1 MNNSIIDMNFPIT
14 VYGNLQNFTDTMSIG
29 RCRIFYKYGNRN
41 STYITD
47 EFAEELIKTLP
58 YTPVKGIYEEEAEDY
73 TDHGE
78 KRNLGRIYGIVPGPQ
93 DMNFAWEKHLDED
106 GVEREYACVN
116 VYYYTALYEEAGD
129 ICGKSQ
135 SMELYKK
142 SVKGDWK
149 IIDGKRYFVF
159 EKASFL
165 GLQVLGDDVEPCF
178 EGAAFFALYDSIKD
192 LYEKLEQYQSNFQNY
207 GEGGNTMPTI
217 TFKISDGQKYDFLWA
232 LLNPNYNEENGWVIE
247 YGICDIYDEYAIVRN
262 YAEAKFER
270 IYYVKNDETDS
281 LEITNREDCFIVDVN
296 AAEKAALTAL
306 RAMNENT
313 YEAIDAKFENL
324 NTELNTANTDL
335 ATANTVIEELNRNV
349 SELSTQNSEF
359 STKIGELESNI
370 STLNTEKET
379 AQALYNEVNDKFT
392 NASNELAAAQSTIDA
407 LTVERDELAT
417 YKKNIVDNEK
427 RNVINGYS
435 DQLDAEIIASYAAN
449 MDNYTA
455 EQLDMELTYKVKITR
470 PDLFAK
476 TPIGTTTYIP
486 KDTNPPVGGLEAL
499 LAKYER
505 K

>member
-47 EFAEELIKTLP
+47 EFAEELVKTLP

-116 VYYYTALYEEAGD
+116 VYYYTALYEEAGE

-142 SVKGDWK
+142 SVKGNWK
-149 IIDGKRYFVF
+149 IVEGKRYFVF

-178 EGAAFFALYDSIKD
+178 EGAQFFALYDSVKD
-192 LYEKLEQYQSNFQNY
+192 LYEKLEQYQNNFQNY

-217 TFKISDGQKYDFLWA
+217 TFKVSDSQKHSFLWT
-232 LLNPNYNEENGWVIE
+232 LLNPNYNEECGWTVE

-281 LEITNREDCFIVDVN
+281 LEITNKEDCYIVDVN
-296 AAEKAALTAL
+296 ETEKNALKNL
-306 RAMNENT
+306 HGMNNNT
-313 YEAIDAKFENL
+313 YENVDANFVSAESLADVNGQL
-324 NTELNTANTDL
+324 ETANNTILELNNSINTL
-335 ATANTVIEELNRNV
+335 TE
-349 SELSTQNSEF
+349 QNSEF
-359 STKIGELESNI
+359 STKIEELTNAN
-370 STLNTEKET
+370 STLNTEKEN
-379 AQALYNEVNDKFT
+379 ALTLLNETTDKFT
-392 NASNELAAAQSTIDA
+392 NVSGELTEAQAVITT
-407 LTVERDELAT
+407 LTAERDELAT
-417 YKKNIVDNEK
+417 YKKNILDTEK
-427 RNVINGYS
+427 KNIISSYS
-435 DQLDAEIIASYAAN
+435 EQLDEDVIKPYLEN
-449 MDNYTA
+449 LDNYTA
-455 EQLDMELTYKVKITR
+455 KQLDMELTYQIKVTR

-476 TPIGTTTYIP
+476 APVGTPYIP
-486 KDTNPPVGGLEAL
+486 KDTNPPASDLTSL
-499 LAKYER
+499 LAKYEN
-505 K
+505 KH

>member
-1 MNNSIIDMNFPIT
+1 MNNSINMNFPIT
-14 VYGNLQNFTDTMSIG
+14 VYGNLEKFTDTMSIG

-58 YTPVKGIYEEEAEDY
+58 YTPVKGIYEEEAKDY

-78 KRNLGRIYGIVPGPQ
+78 QRNLGRIYGIVPGPQ

-106 GVEREYACVN
+106 GIEREYACVN
-116 VYYYTALYEEAGD
+116 VYYYTALYEEAGE
-129 ICGKSQ
+129 ICGKGQ

-149 IIDGKRYFVF
+149 IIDGKRYYVF

-178 EGAAFFALYDSIKD
+178 EGAAFFALYDSVKD

-217 TFKISDGQKYDFLWA
+217 MFKVSDGQKYDFLWS
-232 LLNPNYNEENGWVIE
+232 LLNVNYNEENGWVVE

-296 AAEKAALTAL
+296 ASEKAALTAIH
-306 RAMNENT
+306 AMNENT
-313 YEAIDAKFENL
+313 YEAIDVKFEAL
-324 NTELNTANTDL
+324 NNDLTTANDTIKTLEGDVE
-335 ATANTVIEELNRNV
+335 N
-349 SELSTQNSEF
+349 LSTQNSEY
-359 STKIGELESNI
+359 STKIGELEGNI

-417 YKKNIVDNEK
+417 YKKNIVDTEK

-435 DQLDAEIIASYAAN
+435 EQLDAEIIASYTAN

-455 EQLDMELTYKVKITR
+455 EQLDMELTYKVKVTR

-476 TPIGTTTYIP
+476 VPVSTTAYIP

-499 LAKYER
+499 LSKYE
-505 K
+505 KKQ

>member
-1 MNNSIIDMNFPIT
+1 MNNLIIDMNFPIT
-14 VYGNLQNFTDTMSIG
+14 VYGNLETFTDTMSIG

-58 YTPVKGIYEEEAEDY
+58 YTPVKGIYEEEAKDY

-78 KRNLGRIYGIVPGPQ
+78 QRNLGRIYGIVPGPQ

-106 GVEREYACVN
+106 GIEREYACVN
-116 VYYYTALYEEAGD
+116 VYYYTALYEEAGE
-129 ICGKSQ
+129 ICGKGQ

-149 IIDGKRYFVF
+149 IVDGKRYFVF

-178 EGAAFFALYDSIKD
+178 EGASFFALYDSVKD

-217 TFKISDGQKYDFLWA
+217 MFKVSDNQKYNFLWT
-232 LLNPNYNEENGWVIE
+232 LLNPNYNEECGWAVE

-296 AAEKAALTAL
+296 ATEKAALTAL
-306 RAMNENT
+306 HAMNEST
-313 YEAIDAKFENL
+313 YEAIDAKFEAL
-324 NTELNTANTDL
+324 NNDLTTANETIKTLEGDV
-335 ATANTVIEELNRNV
+335 AN
-349 SELSTQNSEF
+349 LSTQNSEY
-359 STKIGELESNI
+359 STKIGELEGNI

-379 AQALYNEVNDKFT
+379 AQALVNEATDKFT
-392 NASNELAAAQSTIDA
+392 NASNALAAAQSTIDA

-427 RNVINGYS
+427 RTVINSYS
-435 DQLDAEIIASYAAN
+435 EQLDAEIIASYTAN

-455 EQLDMELTYKVKITR
+455 EQLDMELTYKVKVTR

-476 TPIGTTTYIP
+476 TPVVTTTYIP

>member
-1 MNNSIIDMNFPIT
+1 MNNINMNFPIT
-14 VYGNLQNFTDTMSIG
+14 VYGNLENLTDVMSIG

-41 STYITD
+41 GTYITD

-58 YTPVKGIYEEEAEDY
+58 YTPVKGIYEANDY
-73 TDHGE
+73 TDHGANRE
-78 KRNLGRIYGIVPGPQ
+78 EGRIYGIVPGPQ

-116 VYYYTALYEEAGD
+116 VYYYTALYEEAAE

-135 SMELYKK
+135 SMELYRK

-149 IIDGKRYFVF
+149 IINGKRYYVF

-178 EGAAFFALYDSIKD
+178 EGAAFFSLFTVVKD
-192 LYEKLEQYQSNFQNY
+192 LYEKLEQYQNNFQNH

-217 TFKISDGQKYDFLWA
+217 TFKVSDNQKHEFLWN
-232 LLNPNYNEENGWVIE
+232 LLNVNYNEENGWIVE

-270 IYYVKNDETDS
+270 VYYVKNDETDS

-296 AAEKAALTAL
+296 ASEKAALAAIH
-306 RAMNENT
+306 AMNENT

-324 NTELNTANTDL
+324 NNSLATANTDL
-335 ATANTVIEELNRNV
+335 ENANITIENLNNNVVELTNENSNFSIKIEELENEN
-349 SELSTQNSEF
+349 
-359 STKIGELESNI
+359 
-370 STLNTEKET
+370 STLKIEKENAET
-379 AQALYNEVNDKFT
+379 LYNEVNDKFT
-392 NASNELAAAQSTIDA
+392 NVSNELVTAQSTIES
-407 LTVERDELAT
+407 LTTERDELAT
-417 YKKNIVDNEK
+417 YKKNIVDTEK
-427 RNVINGYS
+427 RNIIEGYS
-435 DQLDAEIIASYAAN
+435 EQLDAEIIASYTAN

-455 EQLDMELTYKVKITR
+455 EQLDMELTYKVKVTR
-470 PDLFAK
+470 PDLFTK
-476 TPIGTTTYIP
+476 TPVSTTAYIP

-499 LAKYER
+499 LAKYE
-505 K
+505 KKH